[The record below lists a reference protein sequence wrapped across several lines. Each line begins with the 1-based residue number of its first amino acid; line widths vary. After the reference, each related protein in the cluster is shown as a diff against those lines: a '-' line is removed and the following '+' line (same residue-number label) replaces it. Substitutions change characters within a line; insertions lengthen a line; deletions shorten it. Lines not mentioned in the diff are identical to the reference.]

1 MTPPFVQRGR
11 LHPEIALNT
20 KTFNKTLFA
29 ACAASSLALPLWAD
43 DAATALDPIIVTAT
57 RTPTLVSDLNAA
69 VTVINREQLA
79 LLQASD
85 VGEALTQVAGV
96 DVIRSGGPGQSPL
109 SVFIRG
115 SESNHT
121 LVLVDGVRLNDS
133 NSGIAALQDIPLE
146 SIERIEVVKGP
157 RSNQWGSDAIGGVI
171 HIITRAATQQG
182 FSGHVMARYGRYNSS
197 DVSGTLNYRAAQGGI
212 SGTLE
217 RQDSDGYPSLRGAT
231 LDAAHENTAA
241 TLAADWQ
248 LGSGKLTA
256 KTLYADGSTER
267 LAFVQATDVETYDFV
282 RRTSTLGWTGTLLPN
297 WQTTL
302 ALQLAGDES
311 EDQQVGFGT
320 TPDFYKTK
328 RQGADW
334 QNVVTLGAHQLTL
347 GANFTDED
355 TKASVSDNRID
366 ESAITKAVFAQDAVR
381 YGRHSLLVSGRYTDH
396 DSFGGYTTA
405 AIDYGFAITPEVTA
419 GIGYGTAFRA
429 PTASERF
436 LSFPDFGFFAN
447 PDLDPEKSRNLEA
460 SLKARLDEA
469 QTLAFSIYQNRIKDL
484 ITATPDFSTVDNI
497 DRAKI
502 TGLEVDYQ
510 LLQGPWNLGIN
521 ANVQQAKNEATDERL
536 LRRASKSLSAQLGR
550 KIGPHRLGLQLQAV
564 GDRPDID
571 PVTFST
577 AGVKTG
583 GYGLLTLLGEAQL
596 LPRLTLGARVENLLD
611 HDYQTALGY
620 RQSGIAAYGTLRYR
634 F

>member
-1 MTPPFVQRGR
+1 M
-11 LHPEIALNT
+11 
-20 KTFNKTLFA
+20 KTFNKTI
-29 ACAASSLALPLWAD
+29 LAVLA
-43 DAATALDPIIVTAT
+43 AATFTMPAGADEVTAELDPIIVTAT
-57 RTPTLVSDLNAA
+57 RTPTLVSTLNAA
-69 VTVINREQLA
+69 VTVITREQLA
-79 LLQASD
+79 LLQGSD
-85 VGEALTQVAGV
+85 VGDALTQVAGI
-96 DVIRSGGPGQSPL
+96 DVIRSGGPGQAPL

-121 LVLVDGVRLNDS
+121 LVLIDGVRLNDS

-146 SIERIEVVKGP
+146 SIERIEIVKGP

-182 FSGHVMARYGRYNSS
+182 FSGDVMTRYGRYNSS
-197 DVSGTLNYRAAQGGI
+197 DVSGTLSYRAAQGGI

-217 RQDSDGYPSLRGAT
+217 RQDTDGYPTFRGAT
-231 LDAAHENTAA
+231 LDAAHENIAG
-241 TLAADWQ
+241 TLSADLKLGPGQ
-248 LGSGKLTA
+248 LTL

-267 LAFVQATDVETYDFV
+267 LGSAQATAVEAYDFV
-282 RRTSTLGWTGTLLPN
+282 RRTSALGWTGAVTDR

-302 ALQLAGDES
+302 SLQLMGDDS

-320 TPDFYKTK
+320 TPDFYKTDRK
-328 RQGADW
+328 GVDW
-334 QNVVTLGAHQLTL
+334 QNVVTLGAHQFTL
-347 GANFTDED
+347 GANFTDEV
-355 TKASVSDNRID
+355 TKASVSDSRIN
-366 ESAITKAVFAQDAVR
+366 ESTITKAVFAQDAVR
-381 YGRHSLLVSGRYTDH
+381 YGRHSVLVSGRYTDH

-460 SLKARLDEA
+460 SLKARIGA
-469 QTLAFSIYQNRIKDL
+469 TQTVAVSVYQNRIKDL
-484 ITATPDFSTVDNI
+484 ITFVSDPVTFEGTNVNV

-502 TGLEVDYQ
+502 TGMEMDYHYA
-510 LLQGPWNLGIN
+510 QGPWNLGLN
-521 ANVQQAKNEATDERL
+521 ANVQKAENEATGERL

-550 KIGPHRLGLQLQAV
+550 KFGPHRVGLQLQAV
-564 GDRPDID
+564 GDRPDMD
-571 PVTFST
+571 FSSFPSQQ
-577 AGVKTG
+577 VKNG

-611 HDYQTALGY
+611 HDYQTVYGY
-620 RQSGIAAYGTLRYR
+620 RQSGIAGYGTLRYR